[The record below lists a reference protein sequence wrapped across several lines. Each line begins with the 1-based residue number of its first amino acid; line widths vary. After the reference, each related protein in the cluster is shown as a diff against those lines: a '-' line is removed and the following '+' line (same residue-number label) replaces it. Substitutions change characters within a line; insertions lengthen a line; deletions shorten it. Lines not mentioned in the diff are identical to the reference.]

1 MSKKRET
8 LSPLVAQLYD
18 AAEVA
23 LDDTDNFYSNW
34 LDAGRQQLKIFDD
47 YLGSVRAGTDAVAK
61 KTIELAA
68 SNSTRA
74 SHFARKLMRAKDA
87 NEIFAVQLEFY
98 QQLSLFA
105 QEDRVSSS

>member
-1 MSKKRET
+1 MSKKRDS
-8 LSPLVAQLYD
+8 LPPLTAELYD

-74 SHFARKLMRAKDA
+74 SHFARKLMRGQRRERNLRCAA
-87 NEIFAVQLEFY
+87 GV
-98 QQLSLFA
+98 LSAALPF
-105 QEDRVSSS
+105 RTRG